1 MIKLYDYISRIK
13 FISPPKPFKDVD
25 MLNSGF
31 FFNGVPSFF
40 ILITTSYIYIK
51 MPELGLDLIMPQWDL
66 SSLFDRITSRTGV
79 AVPTMNNSDL
89 KIVDFSRFANNFSE
103 RALQGSQF
111 VPHNWPHL
119 SDYSRLI
126 LVHISHPLFK
136 LSLAGIIWL
145 VGQRLHA
152 LLSSLPSII
161 PNLSCIS
168 KSSISDYFKLKIVKF
183 KDTFSKSINCSRYAL
198 DKVNLSKISPNYILL
213 SKQKARSLPY
223 IKNSAYSFYDYI
235 GNLYSSHL
243 RYISIYMSSVNN
255 SVQGETNN
263 LFRDIDRFLSQI
275 RGFIDR
281 FNNLIITN
289 NINVIQDVN
298 GDLSFDVPAD
308 MDAELAQRL
317 SNTMDLINSLIHD
330 RVHELELLFE
340 SAYQI
345 EQPNSEFSSILAS
358 KKAIFDAL
366 VSSYP
371 HI

>member
-1 MIKLYDYISRIK
+1 MIKLYNYISRIK
-13 FISPPKPFKDVD
+13 FISPPKPFKDVA
-25 MLNSGF
+25 MLKSGF
-31 FFNGVPSFF
+31 NPSFF

-51 MPELGLDLIMPQWDL
+51 MSELGLDLIMPQWDL
-66 SSLFDRITSRTGV
+66 SSLFDRIPSHTGV
-79 AVPTMNNSDL
+79 VIPTLDIPHV
-89 KIVDFSRFANNFSE
+89 KIVDFSIFANNLSE
-103 RALQGSQF
+103 RVLQGSQF
-111 VPHNWPHL
+111 VPHDWPHL
-119 SDYSRLI
+119 SYSSRWI
-126 LVHISHPLFK
+126 LVHSSHPLFK

-145 VGQRLHA
+145 AGQRLHT
-152 LLSSLPSII
+152 LISSLSSII

-168 KSSISDYFKLKIVKF
+168 KSSISYYFKLKIVKF
-183 KDTFSKSINCSRYAL
+183 KDTFSKSINCSKYAL
-198 DKVNLSKISPNYILL
+198 DKVNLRKISQNYLLL
-213 SKQKARSLPY
+213 SKQKAISLPY
-223 IKNSAYSFYDYI
+223 IKNSVYSFYDYI

-243 RYISIYMSSVNN
+243 RYISVYMSSVNN
-255 SVQGETNN
+255 SVLGETNQ

-308 MDAELAQRL
+308 MDDELAQRL

-358 KKAIFDAL
+358 KKAMFDAL
-366 VSSYP
+366 VRSYP